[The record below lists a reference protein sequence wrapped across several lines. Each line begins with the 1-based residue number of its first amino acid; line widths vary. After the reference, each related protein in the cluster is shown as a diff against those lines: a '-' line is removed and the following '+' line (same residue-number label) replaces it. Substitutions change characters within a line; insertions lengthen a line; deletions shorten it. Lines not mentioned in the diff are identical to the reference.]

1 MEKLNDQYPDSE
13 EFSGMELEQKI
24 MSRASKLRLP
34 DGISSSEAL
43 SLLKVRIAENE
54 SEKSKTGSNSKI
66 NSGMV
71 YLFSSIAA
79 GLLMLF
85 GIWQIWLKNPSV
97 NVFAQKGSRVEYRLP
112 DGSDVH
118 INSDSRMTWDKRDY
132 KNDRHLSME
141 GEAFFSVA
149 KGTPFTISASRGNIK
164 VLGTSFN
171 VYSRADAFK
180 VSCHTGKVL
189 VTTGAQS
196 VTIVSGESAEIKG
209 NDLISYA
216 DSRINSGAG
225 WINGEFNFDNSSLS
239 RVLDEIGRQFNVNF
253 TGLDFNSRYF
263 TGSFTNKNLNE
274 ALDIVCIPLGL
285 NYEIGNK
292 GEIFISEA
300 HK

>member
-13 EFSGMELEQKI
+13 EFSGMGIEQKI

-43 SLLKVRIAENE
+43 SRLKTRIAESE
-54 SEKSKTGSNSKI
+54 SEMSKSASNGRI
-66 NSGMV
+66 DHRLI
-71 YLFSSIAA
+71 YLVSSVAA

-85 GIWQIWLKNPSV
+85 GIWQIWLKNPAI
-97 NVFAQKGSRVEYRLP
+97 NVVAQKGSRVEYRLP

-118 INSDSRMTWDKRDY
+118 INSDSRITWDKKDF
-132 KNDRHLSME
+132 KNDRHISLD
-141 GEAFFSVA
+141 GEAFFNVA
-149 KGTPFTISASRGNIK
+149 KGTPFTIFASRGNIK

-180 VSCHTGKVL
+180 VSCLTGKIL
-189 VTTGAQS
+189 VTSGAQS
-196 VTIVSGESAEIKG
+196 VTIIPGESAEIKG

-216 DSRINSGAG
+216 DSRINSAAG
-225 WINGEFNFDNSSLS
+225 WINGEFNFDNSPLS
-239 RVLDEIGRQFNVNF
+239 NVLNEIERQFSVKFAGQN
-253 TGLDFNSRYF
+253 LDLRFF
-263 TGSFTNKNLNE
+263 TGSFTNKDLRE

-292 GEIFISEA
+292 GEIFISEI